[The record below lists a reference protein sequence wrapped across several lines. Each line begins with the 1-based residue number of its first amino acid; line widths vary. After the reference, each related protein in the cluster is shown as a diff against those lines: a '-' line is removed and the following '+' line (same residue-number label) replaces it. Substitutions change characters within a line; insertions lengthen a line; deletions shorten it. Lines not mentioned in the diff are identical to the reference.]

1 MHDMR
6 VVGIGIDMV
15 DVARMTGAIARG
27 GDRFRRRVFTEG
39 ELLQAKGRP
48 DAARR
53 LALCFA
59 AKEALFKAMGTG
71 WPRGGKF
78 TDVELRQDAGGA
90 RLEVT
95 GAARDILD
103 GRRVEEIAVTA
114 SWEGNIAL
122 CFVLLLR

>member
-1 MHDMR
+1 MS
-6 VVGIGIDMV
+6 VVGIGIDIV
-15 DVARMTGAIARG
+15 DVGRMAAAIERG
-27 GDRFRRRVFTEG
+27 GERFRRRVFTEG
-39 ELLQAKGRP
+39 ESLQAKGRP

-59 AKEALFKAMGTG
+59 AKEAVFKAMGTG

-78 TDVELRQDAGGA
+78 TDVALHQDAGGP
-90 RLEVT
+90 RIEVK

-103 GRRVEEIAVTA
+103 GRRVREIAVTT
-114 SWEGNIAL
+114 SREGNLAL

>member
-1 MHDMR
+1 MS

-15 DVARMTGAIARG
+15 DVGRMAVAIDRG
-27 GDRFRRRVFTEG
+27 GERFSRRVFTEG
-39 ELLQAKGRP
+39 ELLQAKGKP
-48 DAARR
+48 DRARR

-71 WPRGGKF
+71 WPRGGRF
-78 TDVELRQDAGGA
+78 TDVELHHDAGA
-90 RLEVT
+90 PRLDVT

-103 GRRVEEIAVTA
+103 GRRVREIAVTT
-114 SWEGNIAL
+114 SWEGNLAL